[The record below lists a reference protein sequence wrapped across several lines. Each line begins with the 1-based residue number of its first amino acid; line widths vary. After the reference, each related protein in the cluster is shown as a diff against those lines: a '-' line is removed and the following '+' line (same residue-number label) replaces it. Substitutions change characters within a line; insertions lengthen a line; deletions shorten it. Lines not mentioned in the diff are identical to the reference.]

1 MWLLFVFIYYDYI
14 SVYFIMR
21 SNILIVFICLIKCNI
36 TLCQDIIYMANGQK
50 IEANIK
56 EISEDGITYKNYNDV
71 DTNSSSFF
79 INRTSVV
86 LIKYNNGVTEIFNA
100 NPNELKNQGTE
111 VFGSSGKSKKV
122 DDLYYLNKNLLS
134 INALALANG
143 DFTLMYDRDVL
154 NNKIQLSFLGGY
166 NFNSRMGAL
175 NLYITDSKD
184 KAKKVFDAGMGI
196 NYLFDNTI
204 SNRINYFVGFL
215 GKYMVYNYQQLVD
228 TTNNQKK
235 YQPATGNQISLML
248 TNGCLFRIS
257 PNFNVK
263 IICSIGKS
271 VNSVTLDKINDK
283 GEKIDYSNFP
293 KMYLGYCFGYRF

>member
-1 MWLLFVFIYYDYI
+1 MTTLAYN
-14 SVYFIMR
+14 YFMSR
-21 SNILIVFICLIKCNI
+21 NILIVFICLIGCNI
-36 TLCQDIIYMANGQK
+36 LHCQDIIYMVSGQK

-56 EISEDGITYKNYNDV
+56 EISKDGISYKNYNDI

-79 INRTSVV
+79 INRNSVV
-86 LIKYNNGVTEIFNA
+86 VIKYNNGVTEIFNA
-100 NPNELKNQGTE
+100 NPNELQDQVSNLL
-111 VFGSSGKSKKV
+111 GSSAKSKKV
-122 DDLYYLNKNLLS
+122 DDLYSLNKNLLS
-134 INALALANG
+134 INSLALANG

-184 KAKKVFDAGMGI
+184 KAKKLFDAGIGI

-248 TNGCLFRIS
+248 TNGCLFRVS

-271 VNSVTLDKINDK
+271 INSVSLDKINDK

>member
-1 MWLLFVFIYYDYI
+1 MTTLAYNYFMSRNIFII
-14 SVYFIMR
+14 
-21 SNILIVFICLIKCNI
+21 FICLIGCNI
-36 TLCQDIIYMANGQK
+36 LHCQDIIYMVSGQK
-50 IEANIK
+50 IEANVK
-56 EISEDGITYKNYNDV
+56 EISKDGISYKNYNDI

-79 INRTSVV
+79 INRNSVV
-86 LIKYNNGVTEIFNA
+86 VIKYNNGVTEIFNA
-100 NPNELKNQGTE
+100 NPNELQDQVSNLL
-111 VFGSSGKSKKV
+111 GSSAKSKKV
-122 DDLYYLNKNLLS
+122 DDLYSLNKNLLS
-134 INALALANG
+134 INSLALANG

-184 KAKKVFDAGMGI
+184 KAKKLFDAGIGI

-248 TNGCLFRIS
+248 TNGCLFRVS

-271 VNSVTLDKINDK
+271 INSVSLDKINDK

>member
-1 MWLLFVFIYYDYI
+1 MSRNIFIIY
-14 SVYFIMR
+14 
-21 SNILIVFICLIKCNI
+21 ICLIGCNI
-36 TLCQDIIYMANGQK
+36 LHCQDIIYMVSGQK

-56 EISEDGITYKNYNDV
+56 EISKDGISYKNYNDI

-79 INRTSVV
+79 INRISVV
-86 LIKYNNGVTEIFNA
+86 VIKYNNGVTEIFNA
-100 NPNELKNQGTE
+100 NPNELQDQVSNLL
-111 VFGSSGKSKKV
+111 GSSAKSKKV
-122 DDLYYLNKNLLS
+122 DDLYSLNKNLLS
-134 INALALANG
+134 INSLALANG

-184 KAKKVFDAGMGI
+184 KAKKLFDAGIGI

-271 VNSVTLDKINDK
+271 INSVSLDKINDK

>member
-1 MWLLFVFIYYDYI
+1 MTTLAYNYFMSRNIFII
-14 SVYFIMR
+14 
-21 SNILIVFICLIKCNI
+21 FICLIGCNI
-36 TLCQDIIYMANGQK
+36 LHCQDIIYMVSGQK

-56 EISEDGITYKNYNDV
+56 EISKDGISYKNYNDI

-79 INRTSVV
+79 INRNSVV
-86 LIKYNNGVTEIFNA
+86 VIKYNNGVTEIFNA
-100 NPNELKNQGTE
+100 NPNELQDQVSNLL
-111 VFGSSGKSKKV
+111 GSSAKSKKV
-122 DDLYYLNKNLLS
+122 DDLYSLNKNLLS
-134 INALALANG
+134 INSLALANG

-184 KAKKVFDAGMGI
+184 KAKKLFDAGIGI

-248 TNGCLFRIS
+248 TNGCLFRVS

-271 VNSVTLDKINDK
+271 INSVSLDKINDK

>member
-1 MWLLFVFIYYDYI
+1 MLLYI
-14 SVYFIMR
+14 MITLAYNYFMKR
-21 SNILIVFICLIKCNI
+21 SILIVFICLIGCNI
-36 TLCQDIIYMANGQK
+36 LHCQDIIYTLSGQK

-56 EISEDGITYKNYNDV
+56 EISRDGISYKNYNDI

-79 INRTSVV
+79 INRNSVV
-86 LIKYNNGVTEIFNA
+86 VIKYNNGVTEIFNT
-100 NPNELKNQGTE
+100 NPNELQDQVSNLL
-111 VFGSSGKSKKV
+111 GSSEKSKKV
-122 DDLYYLNKNLLS
+122 DDLYYLNKNVLS
-134 INALALANG
+134 INSLALANG

-175 NLYITDSKD
+175 NLYITNSKD

-196 NYLFDNTI
+196 NYLFDNTV

-215 GKYMVYNYQQLVD
+215 GKYMSYNYEQLVD

-235 YQPATGNQISLML
+235 YQPAAANQISLML

-283 GEKIDYSNFP
+283 GEKIDYSNYP

>member
-1 MWLLFVFIYYDYI
+1 MTTLAYNYFMSRNIFII
-14 SVYFIMR
+14 
-21 SNILIVFICLIKCNI
+21 FICLIGCNI
-36 TLCQDIIYMANGQK
+36 LHCQDIIYMVSGQK

-56 EISEDGITYKNYNDV
+56 EISKDGISYKNYNDI

-79 INRTSVV
+79 INRNSVV
-86 LIKYNNGVTEIFNA
+86 VIKYNNGVTEIFNA
-100 NPNELKNQGTE
+100 NPNELQDQLSNLL
-111 VFGSSGKSKKV
+111 GSSAKSKKV
-122 DDLYYLNKNLLS
+122 DDLYYLHKNLLS

-143 DFTLMYDRDVL
+143 DFTLMYDRDVF

-215 GKYMVYNYQQLVD
+215 GKYMSYNYQQLVD

-271 VNSVTLDKINDK
+271 INSVSLDKINDK

>member
-1 MWLLFVFIYYDYI
+1 MTTLAYNYFMSRNIFIIY
-14 SVYFIMR
+14 
-21 SNILIVFICLIKCNI
+21 ICLIGCNI
-36 TLCQDIIYMANGQK
+36 LHCQDIIYMVSGQK

-56 EISEDGITYKNYNDV
+56 EISKDGISYKNYNDI

-79 INRTSVV
+79 INRISVV
-86 LIKYNNGVTEIFNA
+86 VIKYNNGVTEIFNA
-100 NPNELKNQGTE
+100 NPNELQDQVSNLL
-111 VFGSSGKSKKV
+111 GSSAKSKKV
-122 DDLYYLNKNLLS
+122 DDLYSLNKNLLS
-134 INALALANG
+134 INSLALANG

-184 KAKKVFDAGMGI
+184 KAKKLFDAGIGI

-271 VNSVTLDKINDK
+271 INSVSLDKINDK

>member
-1 MWLLFVFIYYDYI
+1 MITLAYN
-14 SVYFIMR
+14 YFMKR
-21 SNILIVFICLIKCNI
+21 SILIVFICLIGCNI
-36 TLCQDIIYMANGQK
+36 LHCQDIIYTLSGQK

-56 EISEDGITYKNYNDV
+56 EISRDGISYKNYNDI

-79 INRTSVV
+79 INRNSVV
-86 LIKYNNGVTEIFNA
+86 VIKYNNGVTEIFNT
-100 NPNELKNQGTE
+100 NPNELQDQVSNLL
-111 VFGSSGKSKKV
+111 GSSEKSKKV
-122 DDLYYLNKNLLS
+122 DDLYYLNKNVLS
-134 INALALANG
+134 INSLALANG

-175 NLYITDSKD
+175 NLYITNSKD

-196 NYLFDNTI
+196 NYLFDNTV

-215 GKYMVYNYQQLVD
+215 GKYMSYNYEQLVD

-235 YQPATGNQISLML
+235 YQPAAANQISLML

-283 GEKIDYSNFP
+283 GEKIDYSNYP